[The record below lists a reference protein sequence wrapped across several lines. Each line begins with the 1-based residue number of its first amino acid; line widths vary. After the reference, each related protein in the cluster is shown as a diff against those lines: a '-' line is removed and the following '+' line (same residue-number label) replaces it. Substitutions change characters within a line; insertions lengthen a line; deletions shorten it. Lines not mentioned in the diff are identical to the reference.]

1 MEMRPSLCR
10 GREIQALRNEVIV
23 PRDAGRK
30 QGAGRLCWYVICRA
44 PLPPSCAVGV
54 TCLVLVQQVFGKRF
68 LLGSRAGT
76 GLWGCLCSSPES
88 CVHSRQARGSLMLS
102 LSCRWEFGAES
113 SHRWV
118 KAKCCRM
125 ASKGARRKSGGKL
138 KV

>member
-68 LLGSRAGT
+68 LLGSRAAQGS
-76 GLWGCLCSSPES
+76 GAASALPQSPV
-88 CVHSRQARGSLMLS
+88 CAPGRQEA
-102 LSCRWEFGAES
+102 
-113 SHRWV
+113 V
-118 KAKCCRM
+118 
-125 ASKGARRKSGGKL
+125 
-138 KV
+138 